1 MDVHSYYKMDE
12 SQKMSDMMED
22 YEDYQ
27 SVYR

>member
-12 SQKMSDMMED
+12 SQQMSDMMED